1 MNLHLEIIATYR
13 KLKDFLHKGNERT
26 RNVKNNIIQSV
37 AIKGFSILIQ
47 LLLVPMTLGYLSPE
61 LYGIW
66 LTLSSILLWLHFFD
80 VGFTLGLKNKLA
92 EAIAL
97 GNHER
102 GKRLV
107 STTYFVMIVIF
118 VPLSIVLEL
127 VVPHINWSRFL
138 NVSQVYNEQLIN
150 VMQVLV
156 ICFCLQMI
164 FNVISSV
171 LAAYQKVALSF
182 VFPVIGNFFA
192 VIAIYLLSCF
202 SQPSLLNLALAISY
216 LPIIVYFVSSI
227 VLFRGKLKTITPSL
241 RTIDTSLIKDIFS
254 LGFRFFIIQIQL
266 IVLYQT
272 TNILISNISS
282 PLDVTSYNIAYKYIS
297 IALMVFNIILGPL
310 WPAFTDAYTKR
321 DYVWMNNVYSQMRKL
336 FGVLCVII
344 VIMVAFSP
352 LIYQI
357 WLGNKADISIEMTIG
372 VAIYVIVFS
381 WNSLQT
387 VLINGTGYVT
397 LQTYISLIGMVL
409 HIPLSIYF
417 GKYLGALGVVLSMV
431 VINFLYSMVFTIQ
444 IKKLLHNTAFGIWVK

>member
-1 MNLHLEIIATYR
+1 MNIYLKIIATYR

-97 GNHER
+97 GDFKR

-107 STTYFVMIVIF
+107 STTYFMMVVVF

-138 NVSQVYNEQLIN
+138 NVSQIYNEQLIN

-171 LAAYQKVALSF
+171 LAAYQKVALSS

-192 VIAIYLLSCF
+192 VIAIYLLTRF

-216 LPIIVYFVSSI
+216 LPIIVYFISSI
-227 VLFRGKLKTITPSL
+227 VLFRGKLKAITPSL

-254 LGFRFFIIQIQL
+254 LGVRFFIIQIQL
-266 IVLYQT
+266 IVLYQS
-272 TNILISNISS
+272 TNILISNITS
-282 PLDVTSYNIAYKYIS
+282 PLDVTAYNIAYKYIS
-297 IALMVFNIILGPL
+297 IALMAFNIILSPL

-321 DYVWMNNVYSQMRKL
+321 DYVWMNNVYNQMKKL
-336 FGVLCVII
+336 FRVLCMVII
-344 VIMVAFSP
+344 IMSVFSP
-352 LIYQI
+352 LVYQV
-357 WLGNKADISIEMTIG
+357 WLSDKTCVSIAMTIG
-372 VAIYVIVFS
+372 VAIYVIVHS
-381 WNSLQT
+381 WDSLQ
-387 VLINGTGYVT
+387 VMLINGTGCVT
-397 LQTYISLIGMVL
+397 LQTYVTLVGLFL
-409 HIPLSIYF
+409 HIPLSF
-417 GKYLGALGVVLSMV
+417 LLGKYLGALGVVVSMII
-431 VINFLYSMVFTIQ
+431 INILYSILFTIQ
-444 IKKLLHNTAFGIWVK
+444 IRKLLHNTASGIWLK

>member
-1 MNLHLEIIATYR
+1 MNLHLEIIAAYR
-13 KLKDFLHKGNERT
+13 KLKIFLHNGNERT

-97 GNHER
+97 GDLER

-107 STTYFVMIVIF
+107 STTYFIMVVIF
-118 VPLSIVLEL
+118 VPLSIVFEL

-156 ICFCLQMI
+156 ICFCVQMI

-171 LAAYQKVALSF
+171 LAAYQKVALSSA
-182 VFPVIGNFFA
+182 FPVIGNFFA
-192 VIAIYLLSCF
+192 LIAIYLLPRF

-216 LPIIVYFVSSI
+216 LPIIVYFISSI
-227 VLFRGKLKTITPSL
+227 LLFRGKLKEITPSL
-241 RTIDTSLIKDIFS
+241 LTIDTSLIKDIFS
-254 LGFRFFIIQIQL
+254 LGVRFFIIQIQL
-266 IVLYQT
+266 IVLYQS

-282 PLDVTSYNIAYKYIS
+282 PLDVTAYNIAYKYIS
-297 IALMVFNIILGPL
+297 IILMVFNIILGPL

-336 FGVLCVII
+336 FGVLCIII
-344 VIMVAFSP
+344 VIMVASSP
-352 LIYQI
+352 LVYQI
-357 WLGNKADISIEMTIG
+357 WLGNKANISIEMTIG

-409 HIPLSIYF
+409 HLPLSIYL
-417 GKYLGALGVVLSMV
+417 GKYWGALGVVSSMV
-431 VINFLYSMVFTIQ
+431 VINFLYSIVFTVQ
-444 IKKLLHNTAFGIWVK
+444 IKKLLHNTAFGIWIK